1 MRLNVFPGQVDV
13 GGSLERVSSLV
24 RVRINLRSCGGVEV
38 RSVLFGGVTDP
49 PNHPGGIAYI

>member
-49 PNHPGGIAYI
+49 PNHPGGIANI